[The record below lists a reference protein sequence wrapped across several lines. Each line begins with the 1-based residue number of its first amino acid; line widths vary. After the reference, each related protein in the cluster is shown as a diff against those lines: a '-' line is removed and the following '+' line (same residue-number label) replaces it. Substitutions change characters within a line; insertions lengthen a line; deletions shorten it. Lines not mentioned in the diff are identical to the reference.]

1 MGDRRAVEIFAGS
14 YSTSE
19 DMPCSDEWLEAR
31 KNCNVATKLYKIEV
45 SQPADIEEMA
55 N

>member
-31 KNCNVATKLYKIEV
+31 KNCNLATKLRLV
-45 SQPADIEEMA
+45 SQHVDMTS
-55 N
+55 